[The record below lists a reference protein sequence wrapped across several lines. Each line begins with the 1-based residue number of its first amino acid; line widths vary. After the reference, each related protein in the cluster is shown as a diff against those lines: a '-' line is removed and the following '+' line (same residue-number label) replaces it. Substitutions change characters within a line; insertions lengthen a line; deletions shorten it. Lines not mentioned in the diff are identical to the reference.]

1 MKRLSGRLFFPLLVS
16 LLFAS
21 IPAMAEEVIL
31 YAYELKPPFVV
42 DRDKQSGIYFD
53 LASYLNE
60 RITGHTFRTVYL
72 PRRRLEH
79 DLELG
84 KLHGLVVGVNPTW
97 FKDDARTR
105 YHWSPAILHDADLVV
120 SQRAKP
126 VVYAG
131 PESMVGRRIGL
142 PMGFYYYGVDELVQA
157 GRVQRDDAVNEEF
170 CLDKLALKRVDVV
183 IVTQRTLEFFERTRP
198 QWKAQFYVAK
208 KPHDEYDRMVLIP
221 HEFAALLP
229 DLNAALGPIM
239 RDPAWLG
246 MIRRY

>member
-1 MKRLSGRLFFPLLVS
+1 MKRLPRRLFCLLACCV
-16 LLFAS
+16 LLACV
-21 IPAMAEEVIL
+21 PARAEEVIL
-31 YAYELKPPFVV
+31 YAYELKPPFVI
-42 DRDKQSGIYFD
+42 DRDKQSGIYYD

-84 KLHGLVVGVNPTW
+84 KLHGLVIGVNPTW

-105 YHWSPAILHDADLVV
+105 YYWSPAILRDQDMVV

-126 VVYAG
+126 VPYDG
-131 PESMVGRRIGL
+131 PESMVGRRVGL
-142 PMGFYYYGVDELVQA
+142 PMGYYYYGVDELVQA

-183 IVTQRTLEFFERTRP
+183 IVTRRTLEFLERTRA
-198 QWKAQFYVAK
+198 QWKDQFYVAK

-221 HEFAALLP
+221 HEFASLVP

-246 MIRRY
+246 IIKRY